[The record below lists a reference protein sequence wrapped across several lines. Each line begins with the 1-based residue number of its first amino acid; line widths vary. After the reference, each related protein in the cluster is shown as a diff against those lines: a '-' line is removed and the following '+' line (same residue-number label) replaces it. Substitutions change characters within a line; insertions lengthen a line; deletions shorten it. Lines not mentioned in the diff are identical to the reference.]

1 MRNYHSLLIIL
12 SILFLYALSKLL
24 CYFKIIKQPTHKKIW
39 NITLALTFLLS
50 GILGVIIAISLDN
63 KLSLT
68 WYRDMLWYHVEFG
81 IAMAMI
87 ALLHFTER
95 MKYYLNIFKR
105 NK

>member
-12 SILFLYALSKLL
+12 SILFLYVLSKIL

-39 NITLALTFLLS
+39 NIILALTFLLT

-81 IAMAMI
+81 IAMSVVAFF
-87 ALLHFTER
+87 HFIER
-95 MKYYLNIFKR
+95 IKCYLNYFKIQ
-105 NK
+105 K